1 MKLSPSAAFL
11 AGYGASAAR
20 FVADTPP
27 PDKRGKTPQS
37 TGVLGRGTVDGT
49 LALFGVAGAPPDSAG
64 PAPWAAHLEQTIAQA
79 GEDAF
84 VRLGRG
90 AGLVW
95 AAGTYKASG
104 DELRAKSAETQARQL
119 LGGIPSGSAG
129 QAAQSLLA
137 TLGGLASPTGGN
149 LIVATIR
156 DLLASSTFL
165 GKLDGATAPPSA
177 EANQLLER
185 VLADP
190 DDPGCTLQKDDDTR
204 LAYARALAPTDPVRA
219 GFIQLQLQTSSMS
232 RFDAMPLQKR
242 VEDLLRVH
250 GAKWTPQSLGKP
262 VFRRGFIARV
272 TVDAAAFLARATELY
287 RQAPITELV
296 VSGAKSGLRDLLAS
310 PRMKRI
316 RVLVLSDQK
325 LANEDMA
332 LLAASPNLDNLLY
345 LDLSKNPID
354 GAGLE
359 TLVKSAKLPRLRIIS
374 AVGTKDD
381 PATQPVYD
389 SEGGWVADEV
399 PSIQK
404 ALGDRFGWSSEVG
417 GPSEESTYW

>member
-11 AGYGASAAR
+11 AGYGAAAAR

-27 PDKRGKTPQS
+27 PQKRGTPVRS

-49 LALFGVAGAPPDSAG
+49 LELFGVGGAPPDSAG
-64 PAPWAAHLEQTIAQA
+64 PGPWAEHLERAIAQA

-95 AAGTYKASG
+95 AAGYYKASD
-104 DELRAKSAETQARQL
+104 DELRAKSAETQARQI

-129 QAAQSLLA
+129 QAAQSLLG
-137 TLGGLASPTGGN
+137 TLGGLSSPTGGN

-156 DLLASSTFL
+156 DLLANSTFL
-165 GKLDGATAPPSA
+165 AKLDGAAAPPSG

-190 DDPGCTLQKDDDTR
+190 DDPGCTLDKDNENR
-204 LAYARALAPTDPVRA
+204 LACARALAPTDPVRA
-219 GFIQLQLQTSSMS
+219 GFIQLQIQSSSMT
-232 RFDAMPLQKR
+232 RFDAQPLRKR
-242 VEDLLRVH
+242 AEELLRVH
-250 GAKWTPQSLGKP
+250 GAKWTPSGANKP
-262 VFRRGFIARV
+262 VFRRGFIARI
-272 TVDAAAFLARATELY
+272 TVDVPGFLARATELY

-296 VSGAKSGLRDLLAS
+296 VTGAKPGLKDLLAS

-325 LANEDMA
+325 LGNDDLA
-332 LLAASPNLDNLLY
+332 LLAASPNLDNLVY

-354 GAGLE
+354 GAGLQV
-359 TLVKSAKLPRLRIIS
+359 LVKSAALPRLRIVS

-381 PATQPVYD
+381 PATQSVHD

-399 PSIQK
+399 PTIQK

-417 GPSEESTYW
+417 GPSEDSTYW